1 MRQVPSLGS
10 ADQFYARRAAISNV
24 NESNANW
31 KLRNT
36 CQPAFEKC
44 HYGIAEVAT
53 QLPFSSSSDSPPL
66 RIPGE
71 FPGAHYHRLLGKIAE
86 TYFLLCFPL
95 RLYFL
100 YHPFAFSLSIHF
112 IRVSIVLFLRTIN
125 LFFRLIC
132 RSFSSFFFYL
142 RFLWIYPFLRVI
154 LFLYFYILFSFH
166 FFLRH
171 VSSYSSP

>member
-53 QLPFSSSSDSPPL
+53 QLSPSSSSLRQPATSKSWRISRGPL
-66 RIPGE
+66 PSFARD
-71 FPGAHYHRLLGKIAE
+71 KIAE
-86 TYFLLCFPL
+86 TYSRFFLF
-95 RLYFL
+95 
-100 YHPFAFSLSIHF
+100 FSFILSI
-112 IRVSIVLFLRTIN
+112 SSPSLFR
-125 LFFRLIC
+125 FRSTFL
-132 RSFSSFFFYL
+132 SFSSFLRTLPINFPLFQVYISFSRFFYL
-142 RFLWIYPFLRVI
+142 RFLWIYPFT
-154 LFLYFYILFSFH
+154 LFYFCFSFPTS
-166 FFLRH
+166 F
-171 VSSYSSP
+171 

>member
-100 YHPFAFSLSIHF
+100 YHPFAFSLF
-112 IRVSIVLFLRTIN
+112 RFRVSIVFLFLRTIN
-125 LFFRLIC
+125 LIQVYRFIC
-132 RSFSSFFFYL
+132 RSFSSFFF
-142 RFLWIYPFLRVI
+142 I
-154 LFLYFYILFSFH
+154 LDFFGFILSFG
-166 FFLRH
+166 
-171 VSSYSSP
+171 